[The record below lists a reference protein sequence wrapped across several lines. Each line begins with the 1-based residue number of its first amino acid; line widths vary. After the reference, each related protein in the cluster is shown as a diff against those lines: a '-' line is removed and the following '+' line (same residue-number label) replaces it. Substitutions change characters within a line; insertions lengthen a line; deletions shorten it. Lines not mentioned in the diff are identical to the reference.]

1 MSRSSHRRSPYIL
14 ISEQPNTS
22 RSHQAVLKSRVKG
35 ELKDEVATSGAK
47 RSFLPLAAMRSR
59 SEGPRNPSQE
69 WLRTALAETKAMLAR
84 AQSESVAA
92 AAQRVAERAAARAQL
107 RDLEVVVE
115 SHQALLRRRDNEMDV
130 LQREIIELERL
141 CCLSWS
147 AAGRGR
153 AAGTANEAAARKA
166 VSVSLEAATKA
177 AAVARGSCMAAV
189 ARTRA
194 EGEAAVA
201 AAVARTRAEGEAAVA
216 AAVARTRAEGET
228 AVAAAVAGA
237 RAEALAK
244 RDGLARSVQQ
254 HEATLSTLTSQMTDY
269 SVAQR
274 KRRQRIEAYLRA
286 QLVALPVS
294 STEGRSPSGPGLE
307 TVMGMLDPNTEMG
320 KTALVPPMAEPPR
333 TWLLNSWWG
342 ESHSTD
348 ID

>member
-1 MSRSSHRRSPYIL
+1 
-14 ISEQPNTS
+14 
-22 RSHQAVLKSRVKG
+22 
-35 ELKDEVATSGAK
+35 
-47 RSFLPLAAMRSR
+47 
-59 SEGPRNPSQE
+59 
-69 WLRTALAETKAMLAR
+69 
-84 AQSESVAA
+84 
-92 AAQRVAERAAARAQL
+92 
-107 RDLEVVVE
+107 VE

-177 AAVARGSCMAAV
+177 AAVARGSCM
-189 ARTRA
+189 
-194 EGEAAVA
+194 
-201 AAVARTRAEGEAAVA
+201 

>member
-22 RSHQAVLKSRVKG
+22 PSHQAVLKSRVKG

-189 ARTRA
+189 A
-194 EGEAAVA
+194 
-201 AAVARTRAEGEAAVA
+201 
-216 AAVARTRAEGET
+216 
-228 AVAAAVAGA
+228 GA
-237 RAEALAK
+237 RAEAFAK

>member
-201 AAVARTRAEGEAAVA
+201 AAVARTRAEGE
-216 AAVARTRAEGET
+216 T